1 MSASPGSRT
10 PTAHAS
16 PRSALDPGVTVTFK
30 STALERIGGF
40 NPFAVVEKL
49 LTLAALAVVAITV
62 GGQLAPLLGL
72 DGRLGTA
79 VAWFIAL
86 VFDALWIG
94 ALKMSEQAI
103 RQRSTLG
110 MAVMLSVAGL
120 SMAGSVAILLLMGHA
135 RVFALVP
142 VAAAVFMGLRI
153 FADHMLADDATSRLI
168 EEQSAAARNT
178 LALTYA
184 DARHLK
190 AGAENEVVIETAET
204 LAEAHRQAVK
214 AKALTGMQEKINKA
228 RAEAEKKLKKS
239 ETKHGTAAEAFE
251 ARSLHVLTPPS
262 ETPLGIETRASSNSE
277 GATPQPVTASA
288 STLAPAPRVT
298 ESSESSEPSDLREHP
313 GWADASQVPVEDSEG
328 ASDLSEGPG
337 RKPGLSDE
345 ELYLTGR
352 RIFTE
357 LAPPKSL
364 NGFIKAM
371 KAQGAK
377 ASYERM
383 AKTYEQLQAEF
394 AEQVA

>member
-1 MSASPGSRT
+1 MT
-10 PTAHAS
+10 
-16 PRSALDPGVTVTFK
+16 LK
-30 STALERIGGF
+30 NTALARIGGF

-49 LTLAALAVVAITV
+49 LTLAALTVVAVTV
-62 GGQLAPLLGL
+62 GSQLAPILGL
-72 DGRLGTA
+72 DGRLGTVA
-79 VAWFIAL
+79 AWFIAL

-103 RQRSTLG
+103 RQRSPLG
-110 MAVMLSVAGL
+110 MVVMLSVAAL

-153 FADHMLADDATSRLI
+153 FADHMLADDATSRVI

-190 AGAENEVVIETAET
+190 AGAENAVVIETAET

-214 AKALTGMQEKINKA
+214 AKALTGMQKKINKA
-228 RAEAEKKLKKS
+228 RAQAEKKLKES
-239 ETKHGTAAEAFE
+239 ETKHGTAAKAFE

-262 ETPLGIETRASSNSE
+262 ETPLGIETRSPGNSE
-277 GATPQPVTASA
+277 GTSKLPATARP
-288 STLAPAPRVT
+288 STPAPAPREP
-298 ESSESSEPSDLREHP
+298 ESSESSEGCELHEHP
-313 GWADASQVPVEDSEG
+313 DGAELSQVPAEDSEG

-337 RKPGLSDE
+337 RKPDLSDRQ
-345 ELYLTGR
+345 LYLTGR

-371 KAQGAK
+371 KAQGAT

-394 AEQVA
+394 AEQPA

>member
-1 MSASPGSRT
+1 MSRT
-10 PTAHAS
+10 
-16 PRSALDPGVTVTFK
+16 
-30 STALERIGGF
+30 STALERIEGF

-49 LTLAALAVVAITV
+49 LTLAALTVVAITV

-72 DGRLGTA
+72 HGTLGTA
-79 VAWFIAL
+79 VAWSIAL

-103 RQRSTLG
+103 RQRSVLG
-110 MAVMLSVAGL
+110 MVVMLSVAVL

-153 FADHMLADDATSRLI
+153 FADHLLADDATSRAI
-168 EEQSAAARNT
+168 AQQSASARNT

-190 AGAENEVVIETAET
+190 ARAENEVVIETAEV
-204 LAEAHRQAVK
+204 LAEAHRQAVR
-214 AKALTGMQEKINKA
+214 AKATTGMQKKINKV
-228 RAEAEKKLKKS
+228 RAKAEEALKSS
-239 ETKHGTAAEAFE
+239 EDKHGTAAKAFA
-251 ARSLHVLTPPS
+251 ARSLHLPAAPS
-262 ETPLGIETRASSNSE
+262 EAPLGIATGAPGNSE
-277 GATPQPVTASA
+277 GDRNPAAVPSPEG
-288 STLAPAPRVT
+288 PAPGAQ
-298 ESSESSEPSDLREHP
+298 SSESSETAELHEQP
-313 GWADASQVPVEDSEG
+313 ADAGASQVADGDSEG
-328 ASDLSEGPG
+328 PSDLSEGPG

-383 AKTYEQLQAEF
+383 AKTYEQLQAQF
-394 AEQVA
+394 AEQPA

>member
-1 MSASPGSRT
+1 MTRT
-10 PTAHAS
+10 S
-16 PRSALDPGVTVTFK
+16 NALG
-30 STALERIGGF
+30 RIRGF

-49 LTLAALAVVAITV
+49 LTLAALAVVAVTV
-62 GGQLAPLLGL
+62 GSQLAPILQLG
-72 DGRLGTA
+72 GRLGTVA
-79 VAWFIAL
+79 AWFIAL

-103 RQRSTLG
+103 RQRSVLG
-110 MAVMLSVAGL
+110 MTVMLSVAGL

-153 FADHMLADDATSRLI
+153 FADHMLADGATSRVI
-168 EEQSAAARNT
+168 ADQSATARNT
-178 LALTYA
+178 LARTYA

-190 AGAENEVVIETAET
+190 ARAENEVVIETAET
-204 LAEAHRQAVK
+204 LAEAHRQTVQ
-214 AKALTGMQEKINKA
+214 AKALTGMQKKINKA
-228 RAEAEKKLKKS
+228 RAKAEEKLKDSEAE
-239 ETKHGTAAEAFE
+239 HGSAAQAFA
-251 ARSLHVLTPPS
+251 ARSLQVLSTPS
-262 ETPLGIETRASSNSE
+262 QVPLGIETHAASSSE
-277 GATPQPVTASA
+277 GVSELPAVPSPNTPE
-288 STLAPAPRVT
+288 PALG
-298 ESSESSEPSDLREHP
+298 EADSSESSEASELHERPSRAEP
-313 GWADASQVPVEDSEG
+313 SEVPADDSEG
-328 ASDLSEGPG
+328 PSDLSEGPG

-394 AEQVA
+394 AEQPA

>member
-1 MSASPGSRT
+1 MTRT
-10 PTAHAS
+10 
-16 PRSALDPGVTVTFK
+16 
-30 STALERIGGF
+30 STAPGRIGGF

-49 LTLAALAVVAITV
+49 LTLAALAVVAVTV
-62 GGQLAPLLGL
+62 GSQLAPILGL

-79 VAWFIAL
+79 AAWFIAL

-103 RQRSTLG
+103 RQRSAVG
-110 MAVMLSVAGL
+110 MAVMLSVAAL

-142 VAAAVFMGLRI
+142 VATAVFMGLRI
-153 FADHMLADDATSRLI
+153 FADHMLADDATSRVI
-168 EEQSAAARNT
+168 EEQSASARNT

-184 DARHLK
+184 NARHLK
-190 AGAENEVVIETAET
+190 ARAENEVVIETAET

-214 AKALTGMQEKINKA
+214 AKAMTGMQKKINKA
-228 RAEAEKKLKKS
+228 RAEAEKKLKDS
-239 ETKHGTAAEAFE
+239 ETKHGQAAQAFA
-251 ARSLHVLTPPS
+251 ARSLHVLTAPS
-262 ETPLGIETRASSNSE
+262 ETPLGID
-277 GATPQPVTASA
+277 TASPRGSEEGSQLA
-288 STLAPAPRVT
+288 SGSSLSEPTPASRMT
-298 ESSESSEPSDLREHP
+298 GSSESSETAELHEHP
-313 GWADASQVPVEDSEG
+313 ADAGASQVADGDSEG

-394 AEQVA
+394 AEQPA

>member
-1 MSASPGSRT
+1 MHPFK
-10 PTAHAS
+10 
-16 PRSALDPGVTVTFK
+16 ALGRVRGV
-30 STALERIGGF
+30 

-49 LTLAALAVVAITV
+49 LTLAALTVVAVTV
-62 GGQLAPLLGL
+62 GSQLAPILGL
-72 DGRLGTA
+72 GGMFGTVA
-79 VAWFIAL
+79 AWFIAL

-103 RQRSTLG
+103 RQRSVLG
-110 MAVMLSVAGL
+110 MAVMLSVAAV
-120 SMAGSVAILLLMGHA
+120 SMAGSVVILLLMGHA

-153 FADHMLADDATSRLI
+153 FADHLLADDATSRVI
-168 EEQSAAARNT
+168 ADQSAAARNT

-184 DARHLK
+184 DARQLK
-190 AGAENEVVIETAET
+190 AGAENEVVIETAGT

-214 AKALTGMQEKINKA
+214 AKALTGMQKKINKA
-228 RAEAEKKLKKS
+228 RAKAEEKLKSS
-239 ETKHGTAAEAFE
+239 ESKHGVKAEAFA
-251 ARSLHVLTPPS
+251 ARALDVLAAPS
-262 ETPLGIETRASSNSE
+262 EAPLGIAASSPRTSE
-277 GATPQPVTASA
+277 QGAEQPALA
-288 STLAPAPRVT
+288 GAPAART
-298 ESSESSEPSDLREHP
+298 AESSESSESSELHERPTGTDPSESAP
-313 GWADASQVPVEDSEG
+313 EDSEG
-328 ASDLSEGPG
+328 PSDLSEGPG
-337 RKPGLSDE
+337 RRPGLSDE
-345 ELYLTGR
+345 QLYLTGR

-394 AEQVA
+394 AEQSA